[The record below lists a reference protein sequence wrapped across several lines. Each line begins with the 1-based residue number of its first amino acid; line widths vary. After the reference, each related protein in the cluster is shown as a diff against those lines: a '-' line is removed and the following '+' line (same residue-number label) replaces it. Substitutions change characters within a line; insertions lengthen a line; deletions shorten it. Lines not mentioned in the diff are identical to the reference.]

1 MSAGSLNV
9 WLMIVAAGI
18 ATFLIRLSFIA
29 LLGRLNAPEWFTR
42 LLSFVPPAVLSAI
55 IFRDVLIQNGALI
68 NSIANPRLLAALIA
82 SVVAWH
88 TKNALITIGVGMAAL
103 ILLHAVM

>member
-1 MSAGSLNV
+1 MSAASFNV
-9 WLMIVAAGI
+9 WLMIAAAGI

-29 LLGRLNAPEWFTR
+29 LLGKLNAPEWFTR

-68 NSIANPRLLAALIA
+68 NTLANPRLLAALIA
-82 SVVAWH
+82 GVVAWR
-88 TKNALITIGVGMAAL
+88 TKNALITIGIGMAAL
-103 ILLHAVM
+103 IILNAVM